1 MSILRHSRSGTN
13 QTSDKRQ
20 KVVSKGAEQPA
31 HDQLSADNIHHMQ
44 QQLGNRATSALING
58 RPAQPFNPQTA
69 QAAPAVQRKPQYAS
83 AIGSAV
89 QSGQVIQ
96 LAREYAEISGNAH
109 LRMKA
114 NQQVYLDAAG
124 KEHDGSDPAKA
135 KTETIEL
142 IDESK
147 GIGPKLENHWFAKN
161 DRLIVDPT
169 RRARPTTG
177 GAGSYEWI
185 WGQAGGY
192 EGYIRKSKIKMT
204 GTPAPTDT
212 TLQSRT
218 QAPPTINPAM
228 EADVG
233 DTAFSQVS
241 EFAGSGLTD
250 PLGERYDIE
259 FLKKKEGGY
268 YKDKEDVSKSM
279 ENTKNN
285 LDIAAGSFDVFGG
298 LLRLVQA
305 VRGGQADPDIWDK
318 VSAGF
323 SGAEG
328 IAKMVSGTS
337 KIVDA
342 GMKKGDNKG
351 WDAGNKITGSV
362 GEIFTTVRAFFDA
375 IYKSVKLHRDWEKK
389 GAGSKVKSIVD
400 IIKSILEGT
409 ASLMK
414 VIRGFIDYAGAGVSV
429 GLTNAVPGLGI
440 AIGAANIAMNGYN
453 FMKAWI
459 SSQELKLIEHE
470 QMNKVASTGSSAVK
484 KKQEKFHMF
493 SKLTSEVNTIDEEQ
507 LKAQK
512 ATATGTQKDE
522 LDKLDLIHELS
533 NIQTKREVRSS
544 VHIVTAMASIAG
556 DIATLTGVGAQA
568 GVPLKAIAA
577 GVEGGMVG
585 VRTFKQY
592 GRDKGWSG
600 FNADKSSE
608 KKHQKRVD
616 HAKLIMKIVSGL
628 PTPYAEAHYQQYDMA
643 DKLLNA
649 TGIDKEELIAAATP
663 EEQMAALIEA
673 MKQRE

>member
-1 MSILRHSRSGTN
+1 MSSSSPHIKATQKQAQRR
-13 QTSDKRQ
+13 TS
-20 KVVSKGAEQPA
+20 VPTSEEQPA
-31 HDQLSADNIHHMQ
+31 HFQSSADHIHLL
-44 QQLGNRATSALING
+44 QQLVGNRATSALVSG
-58 RPAQPFNPQTA
+58 QPSQPFNLQTA
-69 QAAPAVQRKPQYAS
+69 QPVPAVQRKPQYAS
-83 AIGSAV
+83 AIGSTL
-89 QSGQVIQ
+89 QSGQIIQ
-96 LAREYAEISGNAH
+96 MAREYAEIKGNAH

-114 NQQVYLDAAG
+114 NQQVYVDAVG
-124 KEHDGSDPAKA
+124 KEHNGTDPGKAKA
-135 KTETIEL
+135 ETIEL

-147 GIGPKLENHWFAKN
+147 GIGPKLQNHWFAQN
-161 DRLIVDPT
+161 DRLIVDPAK
-169 RRARPTTG
+169 RARPTTG
-177 GAGSYEWI
+177 GAGTYDWI
-185 WGQAGGY
+185 WGTAGGY
-192 EGYIRKSKIKMT
+192 EGYVRKSKIKLT
-204 GTPAPTDT
+204 GTAAPQTDGN
-212 TLQSRT
+212 LQSRT
-218 QAPPTINPAM
+218 QAPPATNPAM
-228 EADVG
+228 EPDVG

-241 EFAGSGLTD
+241 EFAGGGLTD
-250 PLGERYDIE
+250 PLGERFDIE
-259 FLKKKEGGY
+259 FLKKTEGGY
-268 YKDKEDVSKSM
+268 YKDKDDVSKSM
-279 ENTKNN
+279 ENTKDN

-305 VRGGQADPDIWDK
+305 VRGGNADPDIWDK

-328 IAKMVSGTS
+328 IAKVVSGTS

-342 GMKKGDNKG
+342 GMKKGGDKG
-351 WDAGNKITGSV
+351 WDAGNKLTGSI

-375 IYKSVKLHRDWEKK
+375 IYKAVKLHQDWEKK
-389 GAGSKVKSIVD
+389 GTGSKVKSIVD

-414 VIRGFIDYAGAGVSV
+414 VIRGFIDYAGAGLSV

-440 AIGAANIAMNGYN
+440 AIGGANIAMNGYN

-493 SKLTSEVNTIDEEQ
+493 SKLTSEVSTIDEEQ
-507 LKAQK
+507 LKSQK

-533 NIQTKREVRSS
+533 NIQTKRKVRSS

-577 GVEGGMVG
+577 AVEGGMVG
-585 VRTFKQY
+585 ARTFKQY

-600 FNADKSSE
+600 FDADKSSE

-616 HAKLIMKIVSGL
+616 HAKLIMKIVSSL
-628 PTPYAEAHYQQYDMA
+628 PVPYTDDHYQQYDMA
-643 DKLLNA
+643 NKLLNA
-649 TGIDKEELIAAATP
+649 TGIDKEELIAATTP
-663 EEQMAALIEA
+663 DEQMGALIEA